1 MKPTPGDVHVN
12 RPLTQ
17 ISLAFLQNDANFVA
31 TKVFPNIPVSNK
43 SDVYFTY
50 DRGEFNRDEM
60 AERAPSTESAG
71 GGWTVSTDNYAARR
85 YAFHKDI
92 DDELRANADA
102 PLNLDREATEYVTS
116 KAKIKREKIFVS
128 KFFTTGVWTT
138 DITGSASSP
147 NAGEALQWNDAA
159 SDPIQ
164 DVRTGKLTI
173 LESTGQEPNTMVI
186 GYPVWQKLQD
196 HPDIIDRIKYSGGI
210 SNDRPAQ
217 VTMSALAQ
225 LFEVERILVMKAIE
239 NTAKEGDTNVHAFI
253 GGKHALLCYAAPS
266 PGVMTPSA
274 GYTFSWTGYL
284 GATSEG
290 SRIKRF
296 RLERITSDR
305 IEIEMAFD
313 MKKVAADLGY
323 FWSGIVA

>member
-12 RPLTQ
+12 RPLTN
-17 ISLAFLQNDANFVA
+17 ISLAFLQNDENFVA
-31 TKVFPNIPVSNK
+31 TKVFPNIAVQSK

-60 AERAPSTESAG
+60 KERAPSTESAG
-71 GGWTVSTDNYAARR
+71 GGWTLSTDNYSAKR

-102 PLNLDREATEYVTS
+102 PLNLDREATEYVTG
-116 KAKIKREKIFVS
+116 KAKLKREKTFVT
-128 KFFTTGVWTT
+128 KFFSAGVWTT
-138 DITGSASSP
+138 DITGVSTSP
-147 NAGEALQWNDAA
+147 NAGEAMHWSDAA
-159 SDPIQ
+159 SIPIVN
-164 DVRTGKLTI
+164 VRTARATI
-173 LESTGQEPNTMVI
+173 LESTGQDPNTLVL
-186 GYPVWQKLQD
+186 GYKVWQALQD
-196 HPDIIDRIKYSGGI
+196 HPEIIDRVKYSGGV

-217 VTMSALAQ
+217 VTIKALSQ
-225 LFEVERILVMKAIE
+225 LFEVDRILVMKAVE
-239 NTAKEGDTNVHAFI
+239 NTANEGAANVHAFI
-253 GGKHALLCYAAPS
+253 GGKHAMLCYSAPS
-266 PGVMTPSA
+266 PGIMTPSA

-284 GATSEG
+284 GATNEG

-323 FWSGIVA
+323 FWDGIVP